1 MKVQAE
7 LGADEELTALRSC
20 SRLPSSKSSSLAHA
34 DGLQSGVVVVMRFL
48 CAEGIPNS
56 SATRGS
62 LLVALPGKTT
72 SL

>member
-7 LGADEELTALRSC
+7 SGADEELTALRSC

-34 DGLQSGVVVVMRFL
+34 DGLQSSVVVVMRFFVQTVFP
-48 CAEGIPNS
+48 IPPQQE
-56 SATRGS
+56 
-62 LLVALPGKTT
+62 VALPSETI